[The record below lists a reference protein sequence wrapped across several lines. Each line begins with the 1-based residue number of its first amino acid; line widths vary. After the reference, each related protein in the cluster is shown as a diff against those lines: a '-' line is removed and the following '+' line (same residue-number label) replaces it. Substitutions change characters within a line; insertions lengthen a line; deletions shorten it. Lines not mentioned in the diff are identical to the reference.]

1 MKANIIKI
9 QLYLYVKW
17 WTYTQATCVDNTKTP
32 ETFNCIHGRKKW
44 ANIDKTEVLLGC
56 LRQVRALHLQSLTFK
71 SLWLE
76 NCLAL
81 YQERRLT
88 CVYLL
93 TVVDQK
99 NPISRHRREEKAY
112 KNTSFTSL
120 IRSYEVTLP
129 GVKLNLSYKRK
140 KISNS
145 DSSYFVWRKERRRKR
160 KRQKKTTCCMRNK
173 PHCALHASFLFF
185 LSDTQGVVFLFA
197 FFFECYMSQRAQLQQ
212 GREVCEAVWQ
222 CCHSEAPWGQVL
234 RIDKHG
240 AETHKHESHLKDL
253 KANIFLSGAWIYSG
267 KKHNLVKG
275 WWQ

>member
-1 MKANIIKI
+1 MNLHTGNI
-9 QLYLYVKW
+9 
-17 WTYTQATCVDNTKTP
+17 CVDNTQTP
-32 ETFNCIHGRKKW
+32 ETFNCRHGKLKCF
-44 ANIDKTEVLLGC
+44 C
-56 LRQVRALHLQSLTFK
+56 LRQVGALHLQSLTFK

-129 GVKLNLSYKRK
+129 GVKLNLSYIHK

-145 DSSYFVWRKERRRKR
+145 DGSTVVILCGEKKEEEKEKDRKNQPAACVISPTVLYMHHFSSFSQIHKE
-160 KRQKKTTCCMRNK
+160 
-173 PHCALHASFLFF
+173 LLFF
-185 LSDTQGVVFLFA
+185 FPLFLNVTCPSVLSSNRGGRCVMQSGSVVTQRHHEGRFSGSTSTAQRLA
-197 FFFECYMSQRAQLQQ
+197 NMSHIWSK
-212 GREVCEAVWQ
+212 GE
-222 CCHSEAPWGQVL
+222 
-234 RIDKHG
+234 
-240 AETHKHESHLKDL
+240 HLSKRCV
-253 KANIFLSGAWIYSG
+253 
-267 KKHNLVKG
+267 NLL
-275 WWQ
+275 W

>member
-1 MKANIIKI
+1 M
-9 QLYLYVKW
+9 
-17 WTYTQATCVDNTKTP
+17 
-32 ETFNCIHGRKKW
+32 
-44 ANIDKTEVLLGC
+44 LLVC

-81 YQERRLT
+81 YQERCLT

-129 GVKLNLSYKRK
+129 GVKLNLSYIRK

-145 DSSYFVWRKERRRKR
+145 DGSTVVILCGEKKEEEKEKDRKKQPAACVISPTVLYMHHFSSFFQIHKE
-160 KRQKKTTCCMRNK
+160 
-173 PHCALHASFLFF
+173 LFF
-185 LSDTQGVVFLFA
+185 FLP

-222 CCHSEAPWGQVL
+222 CCHSEAP
-234 RIDKHG
+234 
-240 AETHKHESHLKDL
+240 
-253 KANIFLSGAWIYSG
+253 
-267 KKHNLVKG
+267 
-275 WWQ
+275 

>member
-44 ANIDKTEVLLGC
+44 ANIDKSEVLLGC

-129 GVKLNLSYKRK
+129 GVKLNLSYIRK

-145 DSSYFVWRKERRRKR
+145 DSSYFVWRKERRRR

-197 FFFECYMSQRAQLQQ
+197 FFFWMLHVPACSAPTGAGGVWGSLAVLSLRGTMRAGSQD
-212 GREVCEAVWQ
+212 WQ
-222 CCHSEAPWGQVL
+222 ARRRDSQTWVTSERSKG
-234 RIDKHG
+234 
-240 AETHKHESHLKDL
+240 EHLSKRCV
-253 KANIFLSGAWIYSG
+253 
-267 KKHNLVKG
+267 NLL
-275 WWQ
+275 W

>member
-1 MKANIIKI
+1 MFLFTTGSSI
-9 QLYLYVKW
+9 
-17 WTYTQATCVDNTKTP
+17 
-32 ETFNCIHGRKKW
+32 F
-44 ANIDKTEVLLGC
+44 
-56 LRQVRALHLQSLTFK
+56 SLTFK

-81 YQERRLT
+81 YRERRLT

-112 KNTSFTSL
+112 KNTFTSL

-129 GVKLNLSYKRK
+129 GVKLNLSYIHK

-145 DSSYFVWRKERRRKR
+145 DGEYGSYFVWRKERRRKR
-160 KRQKKTTCCMRNK
+160 PKTTTCCMRNT

-185 LSDTQGVVFLFA
+185 LSDTQGVVFLFS
-197 FFFECYMSQRAQLQQ
+197 FFFECYMSQRAQLKQ
-212 GREVCEAVWQ
+212 GREVCEAAWQ

-234 RIDKHG
+234 SFDKHA
-240 AETHKHESHLKDL
+240 AETQTWVTSERSKEHLSKRCVNL
-253 KANIFLSGAWIYSG
+253 LW